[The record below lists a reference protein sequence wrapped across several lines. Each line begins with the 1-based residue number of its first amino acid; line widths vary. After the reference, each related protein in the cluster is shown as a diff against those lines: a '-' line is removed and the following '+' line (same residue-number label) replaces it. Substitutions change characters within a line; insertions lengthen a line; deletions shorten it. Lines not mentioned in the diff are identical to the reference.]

1 MPKARK
7 RMVYVPICW
16 KQKERKHPT
25 YCSILQDI
33 WTIGDILDDRMKGV
47 NIRWPWRLQQ
57 LAWDHTTIT
66 YQQGPQP
73 HHLQC
78 ITEAVESIL
87 RQEQVGVRKGR
98 SCTDHIIELRT
109 AITRAVSGVEHC
121 CICCINF
128 EDFEKAFDSIHRE
141 SLWKTLRHYGIP
153 QKLIYIIQSLWELR
167 VPSDPQ
173 QPSRRA
179 LRSEHLSPTRMYSV
193 TFAILSRDRLGY
205 EECYTRQ
212 KTGIAEDT
220 ALNPRGP
227 WLCWWPW
234 SRSQLT
240 SWHPAEE
247 RAAQFQ
253 FTK

>member
-1 MPKARK
+1 MTGWKA
-7 RMVYVPICW
+7 
-16 KQKERKHPT
+16 
-25 YCSILQDI
+25 SIL
-33 WTIGDILDDRMKGV
+33 GDLGDC
-47 NIRWPWRLQQ
+47 NNWRG
-57 LAWDHTTIT
+57 IT
-66 YQQGPQP
+66 LLSLTSKGPQP

-98 SCTDHIIELRT
+98 SCTDHRFELCT
-109 AITRAVSGVEHC
+109 AITRAVSWVGHC

-179 LRSEHLSPTRMYSV
+179 LRSEHLSQTRMYFCHLCYS
-193 TFAILSRDRLGY
+193 LSRSPGSWGMLHMSKDRDCSGH
-205 EECYTRQ
+205 CPQ
-212 KTGIAEDT
+212 
-220 ALNPRGP
+220 
-227 WLCWWPW
+227 
-234 SRSQLT
+234 S
-240 SWHPAEE
+240 
-247 RAAQFQ
+247 
-253 FTK
+253 